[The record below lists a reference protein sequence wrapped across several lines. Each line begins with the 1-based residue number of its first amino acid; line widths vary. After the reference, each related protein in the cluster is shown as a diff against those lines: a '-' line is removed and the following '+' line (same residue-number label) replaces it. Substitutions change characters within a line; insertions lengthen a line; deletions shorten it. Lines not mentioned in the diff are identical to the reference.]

1 MFTGYN
7 IAMTKEINSFQRAI
21 LKNLFT
27 HRYIGKRHT
36 SEDNAVKGFP
46 MHDVKHAKK
55 ELKKLIKK
63 GYILQKPTYYGLE
76 VSINPRMI
84 QEISDI
90 IKC

>member
-1 MFTGYN
+1 
-7 IAMTKEINSFQRAI
+7 
-21 LKNLFT
+21 
-27 HRYIGKRHT
+27 
-36 SEDNAVKGFP
+36 